1 MNNET
6 FNLSSLSKEELS
18 TILET
23 LLFSSSVDICA
34 NWYKENSIN
43 MMEVAKKI
51 RKMYPQILIENVYV
65 YESKDVEHNDDH
77 TDEIINMFPEIRKER
92 LELI

>member
-6 FNLSSLSKEELS
+6 FNLNSLSKEELS
-18 TILET
+18 TILES

-65 YESKDVEHNDDH
+65 YESKDVEHNDEH
-77 TDEIINMFPEIRKER
+77 TDEIVNMFPEIRKEK

>member
-6 FNLSSLSKEELS
+6 FNLSSLSKEELA
-18 TILET
+18 TILES

-34 NWYKENSIN
+34 NWYKENSIH

-65 YESKDVEHNDDH
+65 YESKDVEHNDGH
-77 TDEIINMFPEIRKER
+77 TDEIVKMFPEIRKEK